1 MKNTKKEHHL
11 TGTLPDTIFFSFSK
25 VSFPERIPPDGV
37 QICRSF
43 CYQSGCWFWAAGEWL
58 SFHLIDRFLRQFRYF
73 FY

>member
-1 MKNTKKEHHL
+1 MIDINMKNTKKEHHL

-43 CYQSGCWFWAAGEWL
+43 
-58 SFHLIDRFLRQFRYF
+58 
-73 FY
+73 